1 MLISFKVEKLV
12 ITAIPNLVETWTKG
26 FGFTP
31 VEEEE
36 RKMLKKI
43 NLMVFP
49 GTILLKKPLYRES
62 TDIVIHSVGDQPLC
76 KTNVEIGTELAG
88 DKNLQESEIDGM
100 KEIKTTDAGEVV
112 EKPTLR
118 VTETTRLGICT
129 AGEPVNEYDQCSD
142 HNRCSAEP
150 DDRLNVESCC
160 GDNEAGT

>member
-1 MLISFKVEKLV
+1 
-12 ITAIPNLVETWTKG
+12 
-26 FGFTP
+26 
-31 VEEEE
+31 
-36 RKMLKKI
+36 MLKKI

-160 GDNEAGT
+160 GDNEAGTQPKAEFKQQLVEKQW